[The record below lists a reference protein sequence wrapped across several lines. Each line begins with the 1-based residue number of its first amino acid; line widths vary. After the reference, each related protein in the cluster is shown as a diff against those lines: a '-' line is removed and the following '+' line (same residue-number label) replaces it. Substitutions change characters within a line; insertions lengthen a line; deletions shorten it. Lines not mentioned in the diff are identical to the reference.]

1 MPSIEK
7 HIELSLER
15 TGKEYKEIHE
25 WMDGRGVS
33 YKEIAA
39 RHRITNVP
47 KFLPIIEREFGKDAV
62 GEYLRHIE
70 DDYENNLVL
79 RVWKILRK
87 FLGRR

>member
-39 RHRITNVP
+39 RHRITIVP
-47 KFLPIIEREFGKDAV
+47 IFLPIIE
-62 GEYLRHIE
+62 
-70 DDYENNLVL
+70 
-79 RVWKILRK
+79 
-87 FLGRR
+87 